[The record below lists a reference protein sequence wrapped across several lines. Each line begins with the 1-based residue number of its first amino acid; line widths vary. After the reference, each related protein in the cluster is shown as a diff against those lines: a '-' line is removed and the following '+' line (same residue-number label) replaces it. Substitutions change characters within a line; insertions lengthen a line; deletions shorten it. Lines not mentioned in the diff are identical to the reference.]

1 MRSAAT
7 TCLLYT
13 SLLVV
18 VTALVVVLARGRYK
32 MCIRDSPWVLRVRG
46 VRIAFEPRKF
56 MVRAGGCSLSG
67 RSLYPPGG
75 GMPGYRDRQR
85 GEQIRHT
92 CDGRLNTKGL
102 IPSISGGSTGP

>member
-1 MRSAAT
+1 VVEHRGG
-7 TCLLYT
+7 CLPAENEA
-13 SLLVV
+13 VV
-18 VTALVVVLARGRYK
+18 GVWSQPDRR
-32 MCIRDSPWVLRVRG
+32 RRHPWVLRVRG